1 MTLKCECCGSRKGLT
16 RELDTANVYCHVC
29 ARTTDRVC
37 DTCGTRKRGAMQQ
50 IMPLNTSYKTGRAY
64 NNKRKW

>member
-16 RELDTANVYCHVC
+16 RELDTANVYCLVC
-29 ARTTDRVC
+29 AEGTHKVC
-37 DTCGTRKRGAMQQ
+37 AARKRGTMRQ
-50 IMPLNTSYKTGRAY
+50 IMPMNNTYKTDRAY